1 MTARP
6 IAFVRE
12 GDVPYQ
18 AITIILAAGETR
30 AIPGTLRYLLLTAAT
45 DGTKLLVSFNGSSFY
60 NLPTGEQLQDF
71 EADGFWIQNT
81 DVAPNTV
88 TLTTGM
94 ASLNAQHVV
103 IDSSSP
109 LTVTLSGTSPVSSV
123 DLGVKADT
131 VATTDTGTFSLIAL
145 FKRLLAKF
153 DVLTKSVYSVN
164 ALATTNAAVVKASA
178 GRVHSIQAFNAAA
191 ATKYVR
197 LYDKASGADRRHRH
211 RDARHRDP
219 GHVVERD
226 RVPRRRH
233 LRERHRHRDHRR
245 RGRNRRH
252 RGRRRRRAAD
262 HQLRLRTP

>member
-6 IAFVRE
+6 IAFVRD

-30 AIPGTLRYLLLTAAT
+30 PIPGTLRYLLLTSAT

-71 EADGFWIQNT
+71 EADQFWIQNT

-88 TLTTGM
+88 TITTGM
-94 ASLNAQHVV
+94 ASLQALHVV
-103 IDSSSP
+103 VDSSSP
-109 LTVTLSGTSPVSSV
+109 LSVTLLGTSPISSV

-131 VATTDTGTFSLIAL
+131 AATTDTGTFSLIAL

-153 DVLTKSVYSVN
+153 DVLTKSVYTVN
-164 ALATTNAAVVKASA
+164 ALATTNAAVVKNAA
-178 GRVHSIQAFNAAA
+178 GRVHSLDLFNASG

-197 LYDKASGADRRHRH
+197 LYDKATAPTVGTDVAMRVYAIPATSTLHVHFPGADTY
-211 RDARHRDP
+211 AT
-219 GHVVERD
+219 GIAIAIT
-226 RVPRRRH
+226 
-233 LRERHRHRDHRR
+233 
-245 RGRNRRH
+245 G
-252 RGRRRRRAAD
+252 GAAATD
-262 HQLRLRTP
+262 STAVAAGDVQLTINYV

>member
-6 IAFVRE
+6 IAFVRD

-30 AIPGTLRYLLLTAAT
+30 SIPGTLRYLLLTAAT
-45 DGTKLLVSFNGSSFY
+45 DGTKLLISFNGSSFF
-60 NLPTGEQLQDF
+60 NLPSGEQLQDF

-88 TLTTGM
+88 TVTTGM
-94 ASLNAQHVV
+94 ASLQALHVV

-123 DLGVKADT
+123 DLGVKADAA
-131 VATTDTGTFSLIAL
+131 ATTDTGTFSLIAL

-153 DVLTKSVYSVN
+153 DVLTKSVYTVDS
-164 ALATTNAAVVKASA
+164 LGTTNAAVVKASA
-178 GRVHSIQAFNAAA
+178 GRVHSVNIVNTTG

-197 LYDKASGADRRHRH
+197 LYDLAVAPTVGTSVAMRVYAVPATSSLHVAFPGADTYATGIAIAITGAAAYN
-211 RDARHRDP
+211 DATA
-219 GHVVERD
+219 V
-226 RVPRRRH
+226 
-233 LRERHRHRDHRR
+233 
-245 RGRNRRH
+245 
-252 RGRRRRRAAD
+252 AAHD
-262 HQLRLRTP
+262 VQLTINYV